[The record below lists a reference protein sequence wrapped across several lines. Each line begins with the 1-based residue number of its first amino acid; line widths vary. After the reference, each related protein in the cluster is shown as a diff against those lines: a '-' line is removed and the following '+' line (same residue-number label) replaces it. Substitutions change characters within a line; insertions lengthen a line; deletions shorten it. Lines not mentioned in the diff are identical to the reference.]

1 MKEVM
6 KLRRRQAILSGRV
19 MGAFFVLGEVE
30 FELGALELLQTIKR
44 STSWKRALCK
54 GGRTLYFGCSRAVP
68 QLFHSLTVAQEW
80 ERNGPLDGKFEPM
93 VEN

>member
-44 STSWKRALCK
+44 SKSWKRALCK
-54 GGRTLYFGCSRAVP
+54 GDRT
-68 QLFHSLTVAQEW
+68 
-80 ERNGPLDGKFEPM
+80 
-93 VEN
+93 